1 MTCAGVALVVVFAAA
16 GYLVGSVAVARVGEP
31 LNFGLAL
38 QQVPFALR
46 KGSLDASPDI
56 EFEAASPMEE
66 RPIQASLAP
75 ASLSPASRA
84 LASLGSAS
92 SVAAKSDVL
101 PKPRI
106 AERSDRLYRLLS
118 PPVALLEESWR
129 KGREG
134 RRLVAEQMCLARAI
148 YFEARSESEIGRLA
162 VAQVILNRVKSPFY
176 PDTICDVVYQNA
188 GKHDACQF
196 SFACDGE
203 SDNPR
208 NGRAWRLSKSL
219 ASRAMAGD
227 GEVQAI
233 ATATN
238 YHADYVQPKWS
249 GAMTRLVQIGR
260 HIFYS
265 GG

>member
-38 QQVPFALR
+38 QPLPSGLL

-75 ASLSPASRA
+75 ASLA

-92 SVAAKSDVL
+92 SVSAKSDVL

-129 KGREG
+129 KGRER
-134 RRLVAEQMCLARAI
+134 RRLVAEHMCLARAI

-188 GKHDACQF
+188 EKRNACQF

-208 NGRAWRLSKSL
+208 QGRAWKLAKTL

>member
-1 MTCAGVALVVVFAAA
+1 MMAMAFAGVALVVVFASA
-16 GYLVGSVAVARVGEP
+16 GYLVGSVAVARVGAP
-31 LNFGLAL
+31 LDFGLAL
-38 QQVPFALR
+38 QPVPLASL
-46 KGSLDASPDI
+46 KGSLADPPVI
-56 EFEAASPMEE
+56 ELAAAAPPAAEQ
-66 RPIQASLAP
+66 PI
-75 ASLSPASRA
+75 
-84 LASLGSAS
+84 LASLVPGTVIPAT
-92 SVAAKSDVL
+92 VIPAKRDVL
-101 PKPRI
+101 PKPRV

-118 PPVALLEESWR
+118 PPVALLEESWQ
-129 KGREG
+129 KGRER
-134 RRLVAEQMCLARAI
+134 RRLIAEHMCLARAI

-176 PDTICDVVYQNA
+176 PDSICDVVYQNA
-188 GKHDACQF
+188 AKRNACQF
-196 SFACDGE
+196 SFACDGD

-208 NGRAWRLSKSL
+208 PGRAWRLAKTL

-233 ATATN
+233 ATATS

-265 GG
+265 GS